1 MYLIFQQHKKKK
13 IQETQKSMLK
23 CLNYGSR
30 CVFFKFTNSSFD
42 LDNDKDVYI
51 IYVWYIHKCNLI
63 YRNVITHEIYINF
76 D

>member
-1 MYLIFQQHKKKK
+1 
-13 IQETQKSMLK
+13 MLK

>member
-1 MYLIFQQHKKKK
+1 
-13 IQETQKSMLK
+13 MLK
-23 CLNYGSR
+23 WLNYGSR